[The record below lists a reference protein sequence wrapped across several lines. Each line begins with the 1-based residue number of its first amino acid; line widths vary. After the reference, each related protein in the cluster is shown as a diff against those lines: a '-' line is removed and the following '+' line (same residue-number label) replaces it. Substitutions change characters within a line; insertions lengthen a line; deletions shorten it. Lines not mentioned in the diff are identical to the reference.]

1 MTVAAPRLDAELVR
15 RGLARSRARAAE
27 LVAAG
32 RVTVD
37 EAVARKPSQPVP
49 DDAALA
55 VADDAADPGYVSRA
69 AYKLAGALDLLGD
82 IGPVVDGAACLDAGA
97 STGGFTQV
105 LLERGAR
112 HVLAVDVGHGQ
123 MASAV
128 AKDPRVTVREG
139 VNVRDLDPSTGPM
152 DLVVADLSFISL
164 TVVLP
169 ALLTVARPGTDL
181 LLMVKPQF
189 EVGRARIRASG
200 VVTSPELR
208 EEAVL
213 AVAAAAGLHGA
224 RVRAVVPSPLPGPA
238 GNREYF
244 LWLTCGPAPSASVDE
259 PGPELEPAV
268 APTPAPELVA
278 AVTRAVRDDTPV
290 VLDGRRSSR

>member
-1 MTVAAPRLDAELVR
+1 VSVAAARLDAELVR

-32 RVTVD
+32 LVRVD
-37 EAVARKPSQPVP
+37 EAVAHKPSQPVA

-55 VADDAADPGYVSRA
+55 VAGDAGGQGYVSRA
-69 AYKLAGALDLLGD
+69 ALKLAGAMDALG
-82 IGPVVDGAACLDAGA
+82 GAAPVIDGTTCLDAGA

-112 HVLAVDVGHGQ
+112 HVLAVDVGHAQ
-123 MASAV
+123 MAREV
-128 AKDPRVTVREG
+128 AQDPRVTVREG
-139 VNVRDLDPSTGPM
+139 VNVRDLDPAVGPV

-169 ALLTVARPGTDL
+169 ALLGVVRPAGDL
-181 LLMVKPQF
+181 LIMVKPQF
-189 EVGRARIRASG
+189 EVGRGKVGASG
-200 VVTSPELR
+200 VVSSAALRQQAVIGVATTAVEL
-208 EEAVL
+208 
-213 AVAAAAGLHGA
+213 GA
-224 RVRAVVPSPLPGPA
+224 TVRAVVPSPVPGPA

-244 LWLTCGPAPSASVDE
+244 LWLTTAPTGATAAPAPGADAE
-259 PGPELEPAV
+259 AI
-268 APTPAPELVA
+268 AD

-290 VLDGRRSSR
+290 VLDGRRSPR